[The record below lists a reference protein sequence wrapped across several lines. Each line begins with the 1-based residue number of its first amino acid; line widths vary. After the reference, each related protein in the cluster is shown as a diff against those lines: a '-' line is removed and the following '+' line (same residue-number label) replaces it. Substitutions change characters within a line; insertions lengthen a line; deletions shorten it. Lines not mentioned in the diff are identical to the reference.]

1 MSKTTPAFQ
10 ALSLSAN
17 TSTPPAADWKH
28 PLGRPRRPWLQQL
41 KEDTGLSI
49 SVGPIVVE
57 VAIRPSAS
65 QAHMIEYRLHFRRK
79 IRNNRITDRQKDK
92 STYYTHMN
100 AYRLYDS
107 INLFLRIYVSI
118 DNRPVYRHRIAN
130 FPNYVTLT
138 SSLTHHRIVNLGGPR
153 RYGHLRQQFYPLT
166 HPLIINLCG

>member
-107 INLFLRIYVSI
+107 INRFLRIYVKSLFFYY
-118 DNRPVYRHRIAN
+118 NGA
-130 FPNYVTLT
+130 LT
-138 SSLTHHRIVNLGGPR
+138 S
-153 RYGHLRQQFYPLT
+153 PLT
-166 HPLIINLCG
+166 SISVRLLQPLLCSLQWQD